1 MEHGGGQKKQ
11 KKAEILRSE
20 VIDEI
25 CYIWRIRRFETT
37 SRQFRNY
44 RPVISKLPAF
54 FTLHT
59 PFLAIIFFWFPN
71 YVLRFSLDSKLPTGS
86 FESTSRQFRNYRL
99 VASKLPALSFDTTSL
114 QLRNYQPVASKL
126 KFNSFDT
133 TGLQLRNYSCRFE
146 TTARQLRNYDHSFET
161 TGHQIGY

>member
-1 MEHGGGQKKQ
+1 MWLSSDRGLLPHEFQPSHEFRPLSVPRSHELCPVSREK
-11 KKAEILRSE
+11 ILHPE
-20 VIDEI
+20 DLLQL
-25 CYIWRIRRFETT
+25 IWRIRSFETT

-86 FESTSRQFRNYRL
+86 FESTRRQFRNYRL

-133 TGLQLRNYSCRFE
+133 TER
-146 TTARQLRNYDHSFET
+146 
-161 TGHQIGY
+161 